1 MNQPPHT
8 QNADAPILVW
18 FRDDLRV
25 DDNPALAAACQTG
38 RAVLA
43 LFVLDDEAAGKWQ
56 AGGAARWWLHHSL
69 VSLAASLK
77 ALGIPLVLR
86 RGSSRA
92 VLADV
97 VAATGARAVHWN
109 RRYLPWS
116 KALDSAIKAEL
127 RDTGIE
133 VSSHNGAMLREP
145 WEVKTGA
152 GGPFKVFTP
161 FWRASVAMSDMP
173 EAAPAPASTVGYSGA
188 VESDDLEAWGLLPT
202 KPNWAAGFA
211 AHWQPGEGGALA
223 NLKRFIAYGL
233 LGYGDGRNIPG
244 KVGTSRLSPHLK
256 HGEISVRRVWS
267 LMGQAV
273 AARPELADDAKKFAS
288 ELGWREF
295 AFSLLHHFDDF
306 PTVSWKPEFERFPW
320 VTNPA
325 HLEAWKKG
333 QTGYPIVD
341 AGMRELWATG
351 WMHNRVRMIVG
362 SFLVKHLLLDW
373 REGERWF
380 WDTLVDADLAN
391 NAAGW
396 QWIAGCGADAAPYF
410 RVFNPMTQGEKFD
423 ADGAYVR
430 RWVPELARMPN
441 AFIHAPWTAPP
452 EILQQAGVK
461 LASTYPRPIVDHAKA
476 RERALAAYASLK
488 TTS

>member
-1 MNQPPHT
+1 MNQPKAT
-8 QNADAPILVW
+8 QKPEASVLVW

-25 DDNPALAAACQTG
+25 DDNPALAAACASG
-38 RAVLA
+38 APVAA
-43 LFVLDDEAAGKWQ
+43 LFILDDEAAGEWRP
-56 AGGAARWWLHHSL
+56 GGAARWWLHHSL

-77 ALGIPLVLR
+77 SLNIPLILR
-86 RGSSRA
+86 RGSSSA
-92 VLADV
+92 VLPDV
-97 VAATGARAVHWN
+97 VAAMGAMAVHWN

-127 RDTGIE
+127 RAQGVE
-133 VSSHNGAMLREP
+133 VASHNAAMLREP

-161 FWRASVAMSDMP
+161 FWRASVSMGDMP
-173 EAAPAPASTVGYSGA
+173 SPAHKPTQARGFSGVIASDA
-188 VESDDLEAWGLLPT
+188 LDAWNLLPKT
-202 KPNWAAGFA
+202 PNWADGFSS
-211 AHWQPGEGGALA
+211 HWLPGEAGALD
-223 NLKRFIAYGL
+223 NLQRFLDKGL

-256 HGEISVRRVWS
+256 HGEISVRRVYS
-267 LMGQAV
+267 LVAEAV
-273 AARPELADDAKKFAS
+273 TQRPELADDAKKFAS

-306 PTVSWKPEFERFPW
+306 PTLSWKAEFERFPW
-320 VTNPA
+320 VTNTT
-325 HLEAWKKG
+325 HLKAWQKG

-362 SFLVKHLLLDW
+362 SFLVKHLLIDW
-373 REGERWF
+373 RAGERWF
-380 WDTLVDADLAN
+380 WDTLIDADLAN

-423 ADGAYVR
+423 PDGVYVR
-430 RWVPELARMPN
+430 RWVPELTRMPN
-441 AFIHAPWTAPP
+441 AFIHAPWTAPS
-452 EILQQAGVK
+452 EILQHAGVR

-488 TTS
+488 TTP